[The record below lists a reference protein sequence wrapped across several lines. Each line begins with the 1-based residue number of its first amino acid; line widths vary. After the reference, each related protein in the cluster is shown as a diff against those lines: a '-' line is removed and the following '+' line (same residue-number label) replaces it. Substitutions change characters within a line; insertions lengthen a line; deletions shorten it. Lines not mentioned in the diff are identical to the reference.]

1 MTEYIGLIIT
11 LFLLSMICERLADFF
26 KNYLGETSTGSG
38 RVIGRLLRMGD
49 LTTRNDPDS
58 KEEDRRYYKIL
69 KINIWCGFF
78 TALALNADLFNI
90 INHKDEPF
98 KAIGWD
104 GVIMIWDPNFPW
116 EWDLIP
122 QALIFI
128 TGCFGTG
135 FFISFGSKFWHDL
148 LDIVYQV
155 KNYRRILADPE
166 TYKADNIKSFDKIVS
181 TYESDFI
188 KSAWLEAKSKFMA
201 LSNVKVASLKWD
213 AIGYYFE
220 LSLKTSDPSITDRY
234 QYRMEDGTLQSVR
247 VKVIVVGNDIARV
260 HSYDLSDPIFSK
272 DEPELYGT
280 LGCLVRP
287 LDGNKSTCILTCSHT
302 FFHPITTIDEFR
314 TGNPLA
320 GTNEKKPVQIGKVIK
335 AIRDH
340 EADAS
345 LIEIDANMVSEITN
359 RMRGMGKP
367 GVARTIHKSDEKN
380 VKVYLYGAVSKQ
392 QQGFVTSAYSD
403 VKLMYDDNREFQLI
417 NVITISNNGA
427 AVSDKGDSGSVVLD
441 KNNDVIGLV
450 VGGNSRET
458 YLLPIETLLLKMN
471 VELI

>member
-166 TYKADNIKSFDKIVS
+166 TYKADNIKSFDNLIS
-181 TYESDFI
+181 TYQSEFI
-188 KSAWLEAKSKFMA
+188 RAAYLEAKSKYMA
-201 LSNVKVASLKWD
+201 MDTVKAIAIKSNDL
-213 AIGYYFE
+213 GYYFE
-220 LSLKTSDPSITDRY
+220 ITVSTNNAPIEPY
-234 QYRMEDGTLQSVR
+234 YGYLLNDGTPQSIPI
-247 VKVIVVGNDIARV
+247 KIVVQLPGDCAGHVNGVAGRADRA
-260 HSYDLSDPIFSK
+260 S
-272 DEPELYGT
+272 E
-280 LGCLVRP
+280 LGCLFREVFQQV
-287 LDGNKSTCILTCSHT
+287 GCSRGH
-302 FFHPITTIDEFR
+302 HGSSAIQVFR
-314 TGNPLA
+314 DLA
-320 GTNEKKPVQIGKVIK
+320 
-335 AIRDH
+335 R
-340 EADAS
+340 
-345 LIEIDANMVSEITN
+345 
-359 RMRGMGKP
+359 
-367 GVARTIHKSDEKN
+367 
-380 VKVYLYGAVSKQ
+380 
-392 QQGFVTSAYSD
+392 
-403 VKLMYDDNREFQLI
+403 
-417 NVITISNNGA
+417 
-427 AVSDKGDSGSVVLD
+427 
-441 KNNDVIGLV
+441 
-450 VGGNSRET
+450 
-458 YLLPIETLLLKMN
+458 
-471 VELI
+471 